1 AIWNDNNEFEI
12 LSPDALAHHF
22 GEPRPARET
31 KPLQSLLMMR
41 ASREAQQ
48 ARAPALRP
56 FLVSRSGGV
65 GMHRYVQTWSGDNA
79 TSWETLKYNLKMGL
93 GLSLSGVSNSG
104 HDIGGF
110 SGPAPDPELFVRF
123 VQFGVFLPR
132 FSIHS
137 WNDDGTVNEPW
148 MHKQTTARVRDLI
161 KLRYRL
167 IPYFYDL
174 LWRYHRDYEPIL
186 RPTFFD
192 FPDDP
197 QCWRENDEMM
207 VGGSLLAAPVVEP
220 GCVERDVHLPSGTL
234 WYDFWTGEC
243 FVGGQTVARP
253 APWDRPVLFAREG
266 SAIPLNIAVQSF
278 AKRADRRAFLI
289 FPPKGSGGLKAE
301 NFEDDG
307 ESEAYRCGGCG
318 GWRIELQAEAKR
330 ISARVRRF
338 GSFSA
343 GGERPR
349 LIFPETEKRPITV
362 SYGG

>member
-1 AIWNDNNEFEI
+1 MNR
-12 LSPDALAHHF
+12 DALAQNF
-22 GEPRPARET
+22 GEPRPAREM

-48 ARAPALRP
+48 GRAPHLRP
-56 FLVSRSGGV
+56 YLVSRSGGV
-65 GMHRYVQTWSGDNA
+65 GMHRYVQTWSGDNS

-93 GLSLSGVSNSG
+93 GLSLSGISNTG

-148 MHKQTTARVRDLI
+148 MHPQATDCVRDLV

-167 IPYFYDL
+167 IPHLYDL

-207 VGGSLLAAPVVEP
+207 VGASLLSAPVVEP
-220 GCVERDVHLPSGTL
+220 HCVERRVYLPAGTL
-234 WYDFWTGEC
+234 WYDFWTGESSA
-243 FVGGQTVARP
+243 GGQTVTRP
-253 APWDRPVLFAREG
+253 APLDRPVLFAREG
-266 SAIPLNIAVQSF
+266 SAIAVNIAEQCF
-278 AKRADRRAFLI
+278 AKRAERRGFLV
-289 FPPKGSGGLKAE
+289 FPPQDPGAFVVE

-307 ESEAYRCGGCG
+307 ESEAYCSGVQRRLRRLANPDRGRSEPHFCA
-318 GWRIELQAEAKR
+318 R
-330 ISARVRRF
+330 SAL
-338 GSFSA
+338 
-343 GGERPR
+343 R
-349 LIFPETEKRPITV
+349 LVQR
-362 SYGG
+362 G